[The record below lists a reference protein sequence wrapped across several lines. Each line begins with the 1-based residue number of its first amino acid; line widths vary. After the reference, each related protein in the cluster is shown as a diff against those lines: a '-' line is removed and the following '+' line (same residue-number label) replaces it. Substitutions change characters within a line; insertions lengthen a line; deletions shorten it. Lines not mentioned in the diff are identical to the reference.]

1 MSGSLTVGLL
11 AHVDAGKTT
20 LSEAM
25 LYQSGTL
32 RRLGRVDHR
41 DAFLDTD
48 VQERERG
55 ITIFSKQAELSWQG
69 RAITL
74 VDTPGHVDF
83 SGETERALR
92 VLDCAVLVISAA
104 DGVQGHTATLWRLLQ
119 SYHVPTFLFINKMDQ
134 PGANRRALMEELK
147 NRLSDGCVDMLS
159 PDRMEQ
165 IATCSEEALAYYL
178 QDENVPDALIAQLT
192 AQRLLFPC
200 FFGSALRLEG
210 IDALLMMVDVTAV
223 GPQDR
228 KIAEDMAKKG
238 VPAILL
244 LNKCD
249 LIDNER
255 VLPVIDQFKEMGFA
269 EILPISAKTSAHL
282 DLLTQELFKLMPT
295 GPRYFPEDMITDQ
308 PERVLCA
315 EIVREK
321 ALLHLR
327 DEVPHGVGVE
337 ILGMKKVND
346 NLMEIHADIYC
357 ERDSH
362 KAIIIGKRGAML
374 SLIGREARVDMEALL
389 GMRVNLQLWVKVR
402 PDWRNSAADLK
413 TLGYDS
419 KEMR

>member
-1 MSGSLTVGLL
+1 MTKTDFKSGFVAVVGRPNVGKSTLVNTLVGEKIAIVSDRPQTTRNRLLGVMSGEG
-11 AHVDAGKTT
+11 
-20 LSEAM
+20 
-25 LYQSGTL
+25 YQM
-32 RRLGRVDHR
+32 V
-41 DAFLDTD
+41 F
-48 VQERERG
+48 
-55 ITIFSKQAELSWQG
+55 
-69 RAITL
+69 
-74 VDTPGHVDF
+74 VDTPGIHKPRTQLGSYMMQAVQ
-83 SGETERALR
+83 SG
-92 VLDCAVLVISAA
+92 
-104 DGVQGHTATLWRLLQ
+104 
-119 SYHVPTFLFINKMDQ
+119 
-134 PGANRRALMEELK
+134 
-147 NRLSDGCVDMLS
+147 
-159 PDRMEQ
+159 
-165 IATCSEEALAYYL
+165 
-178 QDENVPDALIAQLT
+178 
-192 AQRLLFPC
+192 
-200 FFGSALRLEG
+200 LEG

-228 KIAEDMAKKG
+228 KIAEDMARKV

-282 DLLTQELFKLMPT
+282 DLLTQELLKLMPA

-346 NLMEIHADIYC
+346 NLMEINADIYC

>member
-1 MSGSLTVGLL
+1 M
-11 AHVDAGKTT
+11 
-20 LSEAM
+20 
-25 LYQSGTL
+25 
-32 RRLGRVDHR
+32 
-41 DAFLDTD
+41 
-48 VQERERG
+48 
-55 ITIFSKQAELSWQG
+55 
-69 RAITL
+69 
-74 VDTPGHVDF
+74 
-83 SGETERALR
+83 
-92 VLDCAVLVISAA
+92 
-104 DGVQGHTATLWRLLQ
+104 
-119 SYHVPTFLFINKMDQ
+119 
-134 PGANRRALMEELK
+134 
-147 NRLSDGCVDMLS
+147 
-159 PDRMEQ
+159 
-165 IATCSEEALAYYL
+165 
-178 QDENVPDALIAQLT
+178 
-192 AQRLLFPC
+192 
-200 FFGSALRLEG
+200 
-210 IDALLMMVDVTAV
+210 
-223 GPQDR
+223 
-228 KIAEDMAKKG
+228 
-238 VPAILL
+238 
-244 LNKCD
+244 
-249 LIDNER
+249 IDNER

-282 DLLTQELFKLMPT
+282 DLLTQELLKLMPT